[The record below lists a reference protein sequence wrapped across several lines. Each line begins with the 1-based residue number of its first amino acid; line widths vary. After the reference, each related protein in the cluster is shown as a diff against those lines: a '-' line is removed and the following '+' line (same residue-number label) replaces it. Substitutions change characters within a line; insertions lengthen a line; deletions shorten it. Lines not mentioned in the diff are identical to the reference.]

1 MKKNSH
7 PKKIYVELTTRCN
20 LHCKMCVK
28 NMDGS
33 CIPEED
39 MPLALFDNLLPALT
53 YADNLI
59 LNGIGEPLLYPHLL
73 EVIRLARLQLP
84 AAADIG
90 FQSNGVLLNKKI
102 SQELIEAGLS
112 TICLSVDDMRECTS
126 KNGGNSGEHSFSAVQ
141 KAVQCLAWARV
152 KTGSNLTIGLEIVL
166 NQKNVEELPAL
177 VDWAADNHLDYII
190 TTHLIQYGNTTESVN
205 MFNPNS
211 SDAVQLFNKYNQRA
225 SSQGIDITASQALF
239 QKYAGTQSNELE
251 LRLLEEMRL
260 EAKTKD
266 IRLNLNSLIAQ
277 STQKTNDI
285 QKFFNQAHSIA
296 KTRGIDLFLPPLQA
310 LNQRSCAFMTDEAT
324 FIASN
329 GDVMS
334 CHFLWH
340 TYSCQVLDE
349 KIDINK
355 RVFGNISQHS
365 LEEIWQ
371 NREYKYFRTEAGQY
385 DYSPCWSCAQGP
397 CPTIVNDD
405 GNYANDCFGSLVPCG
420 HCQWNLGGLRCL

>member
-7 PKKIYVELTTRCN
+7 PKKIYAELTTRCN
-20 LHCKMCVK
+20 LQCKMCVK

-39 MPLALFDNLLPALT
+39 MSLAVFENLLPALT

-73 EVIRLARLQLP
+73 EVIRLARKQLP
-84 AAADIG
+84 VTADIG
-90 FQSNGVLLNKKI
+90 FQSNGVLLNINFSLK
-102 SQELIEAGLS
+102 LIEVGLS
-112 TICLSVDDMRECTS
+112 TICLSVNDMLDCTS
-126 KNGGNSGEHSFSAVQ
+126 NSGGNSGEHSFSAVQ
-141 KAVQCLAWARV
+141 KAVQCLAWARAN
-152 KTGSNLTIGLEIVL
+152 TGRALKIGLEIVL
-166 NQKNVEELPAL
+166 TQRNVEELPAL
-177 VDWAADNHLDYII
+177 VNWAADNNLDYII
-190 TTHLIQYGNTTESVN
+190 TTHLIQYNSTTESDN

-211 SDAVQLFNKYNQRA
+211 ADAVQLFNKYSNLA
-225 SSQGIDITASQALF
+225 SSRGIDIAASQALY

-251 LRLLEEMRL
+251 LRLFEEMRL

-277 STQKTNDI
+277 SS
-285 QKFFNQAHSIA
+285 QAPKNMEELFHQAQSIA
-296 KTRGIDLFLPPLQA
+296 ETREIDLFLPPLQA
-310 LNQRSCAFMTDEAT
+310 LNQRSCIFMTDEAT

-340 TYSCQVLDE
+340 TYSCRVLDE
-349 KIDINK
+349 TIDINK
-355 RVFGNISQHS
+355 RVFGNISRQS

-371 NREYKYFRTEAGQY
+371 NREYVNFRKEAGQY

-397 CPTIVNDD
+397 CPTIVNGD